1 MINIYHTPACGRVL
15 NLEDQDQM
23 KQNTIE
29 GKLLLEQVTESKSYA
44 SRSNEAT
51 SSMPAVIA
59 VTQRDPTQQV
69 SYATWQVS

>member
-1 MINIYHTPACGRVL
+1 VL
-15 NLEDQDQM
+15 NLEDQDPL

-29 GKLLLEQVTESKSYA
+29 GKLLPEQVIGSNTYA
-44 SRSNEAT
+44 SRSSTSPRVYSSLEGEDT

-59 VTQRDPTQQV
+59 VTQLDPTQQV